1 VLLITRASLAIA
13 PIVVLSPIEANG
25 RPAGRAG
32 VRDEASWAW
41 IVHDLNLRAFIAK
54 LKGYIPA

>member
-1 VLLITRASLAIA
+1 M
-13 PIVVLSPIEANG
+13 VVLSPIEANR

-41 IVHDLNLRAFIAK
+41 IAHDLNLRAFIAK
-54 LKGYIPA
+54 LKGYIPTHS

>member
-1 VLLITRASLAIA
+1 M
-13 PIVVLSPIEANG
+13 VVLSSIEANG
-25 RPAGRAG
+25 RAACRAG

-54 LKGYIPA
+54 LKGYIPTHS